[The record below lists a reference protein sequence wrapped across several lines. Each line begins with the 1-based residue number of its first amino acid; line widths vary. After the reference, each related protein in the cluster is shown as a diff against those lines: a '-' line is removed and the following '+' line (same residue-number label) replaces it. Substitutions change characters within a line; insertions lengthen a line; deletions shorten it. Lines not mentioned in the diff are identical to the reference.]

1 MCCRL
6 GSEDGGPQRSKL
18 MRSPVSGCCVM
29 RLSGMKAGRKEA
41 KNEAGPFL
49 RVPAW
54 ASCEQGGNEVSS
66 LSGSHVFGAT
76 SCTQQQ
82 GWASVSFF
90 NRLRCF
96 LDFFPDPIAGD
107 FYSSPR
113 KHPVTSAVTQWKS
126 CLHCLD
132 LFSLQLHFSDVAV
145 TFPPIFF
152 NLLSWQE
159 TEAQSSAIII
169 LKRSVWTSRASL

>member
-6 GSEDGGPQRSKL
+6 VSEDGGPQRSKL
-18 MRSPVSGCCVM
+18 MRSPVTGCCVM
-29 RLSGMKAGRKEA
+29 RLSGMKWGRKEA
-41 KNEAGPFL
+41 KNEAGSFL

-66 LSGSHVFGAT
+66 LSGSHVLGPP

-96 LDFFPDPIAGD
+96 FGLFPDPIAGD

-145 TFPPIFF
+145 TFPPFF
-152 NLLSWQE
+152 DLLSRQE

-169 LKRSVWTSRASL
+169 LKKSVWTSRAAL